1 MIEVIN
7 IFREEGLVDEPL
19 NPAALQE
26 NYVQNMW
33 FAVHTVRPHMND
45 FKDILN

>member
-1 MIEVIN
+1 MLDLRKKWNIENMIEVIN

-26 NYVQNMW
+26 NYVQNM
-33 FAVHTVRPHMND
+33 
-45 FKDILN
+45 